1 MKKKEGAIKVSYV
14 LDGKV
19 AEALDK
25 FCEETGR
32 TKTKVVELALNEYI
46 KNHQEKPVK

>member
-1 MKKKEGAIKVSYV
+1 MKKKEGAVKVSYV

-19 AEALDK
+19 AETLDT

-32 TKTKVVELALNEYI
+32 TKTKVVELAIMEFI
-46 KNHQEKPVK
+46 EKHKEVK

>member
-1 MKKKEGAIKVSYV
+1 MRPKDGIKVSYV
-14 LDGKV
+14 LDRKT

-32 TKTKVVELALNEYI
+32 TKTKVVELAIMEFI
-46 KNHQEKPVK
+46 KKHKEGK

>member
-1 MKKKEGAIKVSYV
+1 MKPKDGTKVSYV
-14 LDGKV
+14 LDRKI

-32 TKTKVVELALNEYI
+32 TKTKVVELAIMEYI
-46 KNHQEKPVK
+46 DRHEEKK

>member
-1 MKKKEGAIKVSYV
+1 MKAKDGIKVSYV
-14 LDGKV
+14 LDRKT

-32 TKTKVVELALNEYI
+32 TKTKVVELAINEFI
-46 KNHQEKPVK
+46 KKHKQEG

>member
-1 MKKKEGAIKVSYV
+1 MKPKDGIKVSYV
-14 LDGKV
+14 LDRKT

-32 TKTKVVELALNEYI
+32 TKTKVVELAINEFI
-46 KNHQEKPVK
+46 KKHRQEK